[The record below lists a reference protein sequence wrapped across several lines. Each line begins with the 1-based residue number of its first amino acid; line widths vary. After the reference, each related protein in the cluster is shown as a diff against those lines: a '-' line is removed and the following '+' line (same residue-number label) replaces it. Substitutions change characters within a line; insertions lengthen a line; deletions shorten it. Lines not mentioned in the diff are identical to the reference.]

1 MVETLPKKM
10 FQIVRSR
17 SGRTGTKPE
26 TDRERRRSG
35 YLARQA
41 SGRANRGHG
50 GDAVIPPDML
60 QRESEMHSPQGEAVM
75 V

>member
-1 MVETLPKKM
+1 MAESFPQKM

-41 SGRANRGHG
+41 SGRANRGQRE
-50 GDAVIPPDML
+50 DSVAPPDML
-60 QRESEMHSPQGEAVM
+60 QREAEMHNTQGERR
-75 V
+75 